1 MNDGKQVR
9 WGILGCGWITSDVIA
24 PTLAAMPGVVLQ
36 SACSRDEDRAAQL
49 CAPFGAKPYANEQEF
64 LADPELDA
72 VFVATPNHRHVDDV
86 LACAAAGKHVLCD
99 KPLAPTAADAQR
111 AVAACSQAGVKLG
124 VGYQMRF
131 DPIHREVQRRVAHGE
146 IGRIAYGHVQACFRY
161 PFPPSEWRR
170 HLASAGGGWAT
181 ADLGTHLVDLLLW
194 ILGPVGEVQAQMDNG
209 AYGYETE
216 DICSAVLRFQSGTMV
231 TLTCATAVT
240 APRTELAFYGD
251 NSSVIAEDTIGVGV
265 EGRLL
270 SGQDGRLSIE
280 QTLGGASPYQLE
292 LQAFSDAIRQDQ
304 APPVPGE
311 AGVAAA
317 EVLDAIRQSAREGRR
332 LILPSAS

>member
-1 MNDGKQVR
+1 MNPAKQVR
-9 WGILGCGWITSDVIA
+9 WGILGCGWITRDVIA
-24 PTLAAMPGVVLQ
+24 PTLASVSGAVLH
-36 SACSRDEDRAAQL
+36 SACSRDEERAAQF
-49 CAPFGAKPYANEQEF
+49 CAPFGARPYASVQQF

-72 VFVATPNHRHVDDV
+72 VFVATPNHRHVEDV

-99 KPLAPTAADAQR
+99 KPLAPTAAEAER
-111 AVAACSQAGVKLG
+111 LMVACNRAGVKLG

-131 DPIHREVQRRVAHGE
+131 NPIHREVQRRVAQGE
-146 IGRIAYGHVQACFRY
+146 LGRIAYGHVQACFRY

-194 ILGPVGEVQAQMDNG
+194 ILGPVAEVQAQMDNG

-216 DICSAVLRFQSGTMV
+216 DICSAVLRFQSGAMV
-231 TLTCATAVT
+231 SMTCATAVS
-240 APRTELAFYGD
+240 APRTELAFYGE
-251 NSSVIAEDTIGVGV
+251 NSSIIAENTIGVGV

-270 SGQDGRLSIE
+270 SDKDGQLSTE
-280 QTLGGASPYQLE
+280 QMRGGANPYQLE
-292 LQAFSDAIRQDQ
+292 LAGFSDAIRQDQ
-304 APPVPGE
+304 EPPVPGE

-332 LILPSAS
+332 FVFARVP